1 MTTTTKFKWFWAWQD
16 EKEENWL
23 HEMAKQGFHL
33 QWVGPFGYYEFMESE
48 PRNDY
53 YRMDYIINRKGYES
67 YLQLFKDAG
76 WEHLGQMGGWQYF
89 RTRAEGTAI
98 PEIYTDKASK
108 AQKYQRLLTFLTILL
123 PMYIMLTS
131 RRIISDGDF
140 WNVYLIGKVF
150 LSLILLLFIYAMIKT
165 FQRIQQIKGR

>member
-1 MTTTTKFKWFWAWQD
+1 
-16 EKEENWL
+16 
-23 HEMAKQGFHL
+23 
-33 QWVGPFGYYEFMESE
+33 
-48 PRNDY
+48 
-53 YRMDYIINRKGYES
+53 
-67 YLQLFKDAG
+67 
-76 WEHLGQMGGWQYF
+76 MGGWQYF
-89 RTRAEGTAI
+89 RTRAEVTAI

-140 WNVYLIGKVF
+140 WNVYLIGKIF

-165 FQRIQQIKGR
+165 FQRIQQLKNK